1 MKAKLL
7 VLVTLGVV
15 LGGTMLPARAKG
27 FENATVT
34 ITGPGLGAPIRLRGD
49 DAFTYGMGS
58 GFDQL
63 KWDAP
68 NVRGTLKPDADLGPA
83 YTAVVRMGCD
93 GSGKASFTQTI
104 YPEAEGGVQILTPEG
119 STWCFGL
126 DVPSGYWAASSDME
140 ALLAAH
146 GVSVDH
152 AQEVRAQPARVAAV
166 TPPDRD
172 NGSAGL
178 VGLVVGL
185 LLVLGAGAFVI
196 VRRRG
201 SHAAHRSPD
210 A

>member
-7 VLVTLGVV
+7 FLVTLGVV

-63 KWDAP
+63 KWSAP
-68 NVRGTLKPDADLGPA
+68 NVRGTLEPDADLGPA

-93 GSGKASFTQTI
+93 GAGKASFEQTI
-104 YPEAEGGVQILTPEG
+104 YPEAEGGVQVLTPEG

-126 DVPSGYWAASSDME
+126 DVPAGYWAASSDVE

-146 GVSVDH
+146 GISVDH
-152 AQEVRAQPARVAAV
+152 AQEVKAQPARIAAV
-166 TPPDRD
+166 PPPDD
-172 NGSAGL
+172 GSGSAGPVAIA
-178 VGLVVGL
+178 VGLVV
-185 LLVLGAGAFVI
+185 VLGAGGFVI

-201 SHAAHRSPD
+201 SHAADGSPG